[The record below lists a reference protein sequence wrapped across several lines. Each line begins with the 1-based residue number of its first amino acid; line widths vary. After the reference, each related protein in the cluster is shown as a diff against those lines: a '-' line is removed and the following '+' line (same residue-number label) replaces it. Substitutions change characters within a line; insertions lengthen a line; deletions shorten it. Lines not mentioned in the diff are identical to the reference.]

1 MRKQKLT
8 IPLSAIL
15 TFVVL
20 FGAGCQSPSAETE
33 MDALMNTIEGYETAW
48 AEGDFLKVDTFFADN
63 ARRLHTE
70 PYVWDRE
77 DITKFCRDKAAEMA
91 ENTQPVAKT
100 DWKKE
105 RDYLDIRVEGNIA
118 YDVFTTDRFKAL
130 HIWEKQKDGTW
141 KILFD
146 MGFLNETQNP
156 AEEQ

>member
-63 ARRLHTE
+63 ARRLHT
-70 PYVWDRE
+70 
-77 DITKFCRDKAAEMA
+77 
-91 ENTQPVAKT
+91 
-100 DWKKE
+100 
-105 RDYLDIRVEGNIA
+105 
-118 YDVFTTDRFKAL
+118 
-130 HIWEKQKDGTW
+130 
-141 KILFD
+141 
-146 MGFLNETQNP
+146 
-156 AEEQ
+156 